1 MPLHLNRRFFKGH
14 EAMRILLALLG
25 VLAYACSSVSPTP
38 SEPVPFDGSSAMRFA
53 EGQASFGA
61 RVPGT
66 SAHTQAA
73 DLIQSELERS
83 GWKVENQEFVYRGVG
98 LRNLLGTLAR
108 NNGPEVL
115 LGAHYDSRRVADQE
129 SGSAQGPVPGANDG
143 ASGVAVLLELA
154 RVLPSNPVGCQV
166 QLAFFDGEDD
176 GGLDGWQWIVGSTYF
191 ADHLTTTPEAVVIV
205 DMVGDEDLEL
215 FMEGNSDPGLREGIW
230 ETGSS
235 LGHPA
240 FVPIVKYTMVDD
252 HIPFVRKGIP
262 SVDIIDFDYPYWHTT
277 HDTLDKLSP
286 ASLEQVGGTLQTW
299 LSKCP
304 ASLGE

>member
-1 MPLHLNRRFFKGH
+1 
-14 EAMRILLALLG
+14 
-25 VLAYACSSVSPTP
+25 
-38 SEPVPFDGSSAMRFA
+38 MRFA
-53 EGQASFGA
+53 EGQVSFGA

-83 GWKVENQEFVYRGVG
+83 GWKVENQVFEYRGVG
-98 LRNLLGTLAR
+98 LRNLRGTLSGP
-108 NNGPEVL
+108 NGPVVL
-115 LGAHYDSRRVADQE
+115 LGAHYDSRKVADQE
-129 SGSAQGPVPGANDG
+129 SGSTQGPVPGANDG

-166 QLAFFDGEDD
+166 QLAFFDGEDS

-205 DMVGDEDLEL
+205 DMVGDEDLDL
-215 FMEGNSDPGLREGIW
+215 FMEGNSDPGLRGGIW

-240 FVPIVKYTMVDD
+240 FVPIVKYSMVDD
-252 HIPFVRKGIP
+252 HIPFVGKGIP

-286 ASLEQVGGTLQTW
+286 ASLEQVGRTLQSW
-299 LSKCP
+299 LTKCP

>member
-1 MPLHLNRRFFKGH
+1 MPIHPQTHLPNGH
-14 EAMRILLALLG
+14 EAMRTLLAFLG
-25 VLAYACSSVSPTP
+25 VLVYACSGVSPTS
-38 SEPVPFDGSSAMRFA
+38 SELVAFDGSSAMRFA

-73 DLIQSELERS
+73 DLIQTELERS
-83 GWKVENQEFVYRGVG
+83 GWQVENQEFVYRGVG
-98 LRNLLGTLAR
+98 LRNLLGTLAGTQ
-108 NNGPEVL
+108 GPVVL
-115 LGAHYDSRRVADQE
+115 LGAHYDSRKVADQE
-129 SGSAQGPVPGANDG
+129 SGSNQGPVPGANDG
-143 ASGVAVLLELA
+143 ASGVGVLLELG

-166 QLAFFDGEDD
+166 QLVFFDGEDS

-215 FMEGNSDPGLREGIW
+215 FMEGNSDPGLRGGIW

-235 LGHPA
+235 LGYPA

-277 HDTLDKLSP
+277 RDTLDKLSP
-286 ASLEQVGGTLQTW
+286 ASLEQVGGTLQSW
-299 LSKCP
+299 LTKCP